1 MEKPIVAP
9 EMRIYDQQGKR
20 LYLSR
25 EERGVFLGDVLSI
38 LKDTVRLTDSV
49 ERLNS
54 ANNRLQDKVDGINE
68 RVIRLEARLD
78 TYVEIASKNRLE
90 H

>member
-1 MEKPIVAP
+1 M
-9 EMRIYDQQGKR
+9 G
-20 LYLSR
+20 
-25 EERGVFLGDVLSI
+25 LGSDVLSI

-49 ERLNS
+49 ERLNT
-54 ANNRLQDKVDGINE
+54 ANNRLQGKVDGINE

-90 H
+90 